1 MGQTVAMLGRMSPWR
16 HVFVAVV
23 ILGCSLLALIGI
35 IGGGLRPERFDAK
48 QVTVQPD
55 GPDGVRIREVVDQ
68 DFGTSKRHGLERI
81 IPNDFGE
88 PINVTASSPDAN
100 ADIDI
105 AQVDTGTRIRL
116 GDPNSTVSGQ
126 HRYVLT
132 YTLPNARMS
141 TGKLALDIIGTTEKF
156 ETGRFEVVVTGMT
169 LADPTCNVGAA
180 GAVGG
185 CTLTPSGT
193 NYTVVFE
200 PLKPGQGITI
210 GGTVTD
216 NPEVALA
223 ELPALPARHID
234 HRVALAL
241 ALLPVGFA
249 GAATVFLIDRR
260 RGRNEVFSGGAAEAA
275 YGTLPAPS
283 ADGTPAAVPVSLV
296 ADSRMASMATIEFV
310 PPKGVEP
317 WQGAVLLK
325 ERIDNDTV
333 TAWFSALAAR
343 EVITLD
349 KVDDKLVMG
358 SGPKYASAPAADA
371 AHLAQILDGKPSFE
385 FGTYDKNFAEVWK
398 SVKADQDEMIKMSGW
413 WKRLAPNSSSGG
425 GLSSA
430 LVVAI
435 FALVFLGGA
444 SVLSALLGV
453 FKLWPLAVLFGLAV
467 PTLAALVVY
476 GAMLPALSATGS
488 ALALR
493 TESFRRFLMASEGKH
508 VEWAWKQGLLREYSA
523 WAVSLGAAEAW
534 GKALA
539 HSNVPPTEISSGNPL
554 LFYTMASAFS
564 HSYTVPSSSGAGGSG
579 FSGGFSGGSVGGG
592 GGGGSSGS
600 W

>member
-1 MGQTVAMLGRMSPWR
+1 MLGRLSPWR
-16 HVFVAVV
+16 HVVVAVV

-55 GPDGVRIREVVDQ
+55 GVDGVRIREVVDQ
-68 DFGTSKRHGLERI
+68 DFGRSKRHGLERI
-81 IPNDFGE
+81 IPNDFGV
-88 PINVTASSPDAN
+88 PIDVTASSPDAS
-100 ADIDI
+100 AAIDI
-105 AQVDTGTRIRL
+105 VQVETGTRIRL
-116 GDPNSTVSGQ
+116 GDPSATVTGQ

-132 YTLPNARMS
+132 YTLPNAKLSSSR
-141 TGKLALDIIGTTEKF
+141 LALDIIGTTEKF
-156 ETGRFEVVVTGMT
+156 ETGRFEVVVTGMK
-169 LADPTCNVGAA
+169 LAYSTCNVGST
-180 GAVGG
+180 GTVGG
-185 CTLTPSGT
+185 CSLKPSDT
-193 NYTVVFE
+193 NYTVVLE
-200 PLKPGQGITI
+200 PLKAGQGITI
-210 GGTVTD
+210 GGTVTGLTAVVE
-216 NPEVALA
+216 PPIP
-223 ELPALPARHID
+223 ELPARKSD

-241 ALLPVGFA
+241 ALLPIGFA
-249 GAATVFLIDRR
+249 GASGVFFLDRR

-283 ADGTPAAVPVSLV
+283 ADGAPSAVPVSLV

-317 WQGAVLLK
+317 WQGAVLLR

-343 EVITLD
+343 EVITLE
-349 KVDDKLVMG
+349 KIDDKLVMG
-358 SGPKYASAPAADA
+358 TGPKFSSAAAADG
-371 AHLAQILDGKPSFE
+371 AHITQILDGKPSFE
-385 FGTYDKNFAEVWK
+385 FGTYDKNFAETWR
-398 SVKADQDEMIKMSGW
+398 SVKADQDEMIKSSGW

-430 LVVAI
+430 VVVAI

-444 SVLSALLGV
+444 SVLSAVLGV
-453 FKLWPLAVLFGLAV
+453 FAWWPLAVLFGLAV
-467 PTLAALVVY
+467 PALTALVVY
-476 GAMLPALSATGS
+476 RTMLAALTATGS

-493 TESFRRFLMASEGKH
+493 TESFRRFLIASEGQH

-534 GKALA
+534 SKALA
-539 HSNVPPTEISSGNPL
+539 HSNVPPTEISAGNPL

-564 HSYTVPSSSGAGGSG
+564 HSYTVPSSSGSGSG

>member
-1 MGQTVAMLGRMSPWR
+1 MGQTVVMLGRLSPWR
-16 HVFVAVV
+16 HVVVAVV
-23 ILGCSLLALIGI
+23 VLGCSLLALIGV

-55 GPDGVRIREVVDQ
+55 GVDGVRIREVVDQ
-68 DFGTSKRHGLERI
+68 DSGTSKRHGLERI
-81 IPNDFGE
+81 IPNDFGV
-88 PINVTASSPDAN
+88 PTDVTASSPDAN
-100 ADIDI
+100 AEINV
-105 AQVDTGTRIRL
+105 APVAKGTRIRL
-116 GDPNSTVSGQ
+116 GDPSSTVTGQ

-132 YTLPNARMS
+132 YTLPGAQLSSNR
-141 TGKLALDIIGTTEKF
+141 LALDIIATTEKF
-156 ETGRFEVVVTGMT
+156 ETGRFEVIVTGMA
-169 LADPTCNVGAA
+169 LAEPTCNVGSA
-180 GAVGG
+180 GTVGG
-185 CTLTPSGT
+185 CTLKQSGT
-193 NYTVVFE
+193 DYTVVFE
-200 PLKPGQGITI
+200 PLQAGQGITI
-210 GGTVTD
+210 GGTITD
-216 NPEVALA
+216 RTAVSE
-223 ELPALPARHID
+223 PALPELPPRKSD

-241 ALLPVGFA
+241 ALLPIGFA
-249 GAATVFLIDRR
+249 GATAVFLLDRR

-275 YGTLPAPS
+275 YGSLPAPS
-283 ADGTPAAVPVSLV
+283 ADGVPSAVPVSLV
-296 ADSRMASMATIEFV
+296 SDNQMAAMATIEFV

-317 WQGAVLLK
+317 WQGAVLLR

-349 KVDDKLVMG
+349 KRDDTLVMG
-358 SGPKYASAPAADA
+358 IGSKRASASAADV
-371 AHLAQILDGKPSFE
+371 AHIDRMLDGKPSFE
-385 FGTYDKNFAEVWK
+385 FGTYDKNFADTWRLIKVE
-398 SVKADQDEMIKMSGW
+398 QDEVIKASGW
-413 WKRLAPNSSSGG
+413 WKRLAPNSSAGG

-444 SVLSALLGV
+444 SVLSAALGV
-453 FKLWPLAVLFGLAV
+453 FRWLPMAVLFGLAV
-467 PTLAALVVY
+467 PMLAALAVY
-476 GAMLPALSATGS
+476 RTMLPALSATGS

-493 TESFRRFLMASEGKH
+493 TESFRRFLIASEGQH
-508 VEWAWKQGLLREYSA
+508 VEWAWTQGLLREYSA

-534 GKALA
+534 GRALA
-539 HSNVPPTEISSGNPL
+539 HSNVPTTDIASGNPL

-564 HSYTVPSSSGAGGSG
+564 HSYTVPSSSGSGGSG

>member
-1 MGQTVAMLGRMSPWR
+1 MLGRLSPWR
-16 HVFVAVV
+16 HVVVAVAV
-23 ILGCSLLALIGI
+23 FGCSLLALIGI

-55 GPDGVRIREVVDQ
+55 GVDGVRIREVVDQ
-68 DFGTSKRHGLERI
+68 DFGRSKRHGLVRI
-81 IPNDFGE
+81 IPNDFGV
-88 PINVTASSPDAN
+88 PSDVTASSPDAN

-105 AQVDTGTRIRL
+105 AQVATGTRIRL
-116 GDPNSTVSGQ
+116 GDPTSTVTGQ

-132 YTLPNARMS
+132 YTLPNAQLS
-141 TGKLALDIIGTTEKF
+141 SKKLALDIIGTTEKF
-156 ETGRFEVVVTGMT
+156 ETGRFEVVVTGLT
-169 LADPTCNVGAA
+169 LIDRTCNVGSA
-180 GAVGG
+180 GTVGG
-185 CTLTPSGT
+185 CTLEQNGG

-200 PLKPGQGITI
+200 PLKARQGITI
-210 GGTVTD
+210 GATITATTD
-216 NPEVALA
+216 VAEPALP
-223 ELPALPARHID
+223 ELPARKAD
-234 HRVALAL
+234 HRLALAL
-241 ALLPVGFA
+241 ALLPIGFA
-249 GAATVFLIDRR
+249 GAGAVFFIDRR

-275 YGTLPAPS
+275 YGTLPAPN
-283 ADGTPAAVPVSLV
+283 ADGSMSAVPTSLV
-296 ADSRMASMATIEFV
+296 SDNRMAAMATIEFV

-325 ERIDNDTV
+325 ERIDNETV

-343 EVITLD
+343 EAITLD
-349 KVDDKLVMG
+349 KVDDKLLMG
-358 SGPKYASAPAADA
+358 LGPKHASAATADV
-371 AHLAQILDGKPSFE
+371 AHVTQILDGKPSFE
-385 FGTYDKNFAEVWK
+385 FGTYDKNFADTWRSIKTE
-398 SVKADQDEMIKMSGW
+398 QDDMIKESGW
-413 WKRLAPNSSSGG
+413 WKRLPPNSSAGG
-425 GLSSA
+425 GLSAA

-444 SVLSALLGV
+444 SVLSAVLGA
-453 FKLWPLAVLFGLAV
+453 FRWLPLALLFGLAV
-467 PTLAALVVY
+467 PVLAALVVY
-476 GAMLPALSATGS
+476 RTMLPALSATGS

-493 TESFRRFLMASEGKH
+493 TESFRRFLIASEGQH

-534 GKALA
+534 GTALA
-539 HSNVPPTEISSGNPL
+539 HSNVPPTEIASGNPL

-564 HSYTVPSSSGAGGSG
+564 HSYTVPSSSGSGGGG